1 MVTIKRLCMLG
12 CSLDPC
18 RFEKSAKIHFNRSK
32 LHRNGF
38 TGQSFEIEILE
49 THVRSVL
56 EHWDRL
62 YVTMDESGIICV
74 SLDECKSVS

>member
-12 CSLDPC
+12 CSLDPL
-18 RFEKSAKIHFNRSK
+18 RFEKISKIHFNRSK

-38 TGQSFEIEILE
+38 TRHSFEIEILE